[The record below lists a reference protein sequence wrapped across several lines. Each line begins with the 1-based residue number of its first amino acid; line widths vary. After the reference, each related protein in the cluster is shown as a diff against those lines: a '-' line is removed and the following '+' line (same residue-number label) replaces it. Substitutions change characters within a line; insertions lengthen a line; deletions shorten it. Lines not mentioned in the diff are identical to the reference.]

1 MMPTIFRCPTACS
14 RPRTSAA
21 DAEHS
26 AAHWP
31 GGGCEMTDIGE
42 KIKQMGFDKSKF
54 ESLMQSEFSSI
65 VTAKI
70 VDIEVLP
77 AEKGSAN
84 LFLRSSKYSCRRPMR
99 MEEAFWVMKALLSAG
114 FDVLSCDK
122 SPIDQNPRASEMYG
136 SLSSWFIL
144 S

>member
-1 MMPTIFRCPTACS
+1 
-14 RPRTSAA
+14 
-21 DAEHS
+21 
-26 AAHWP
+26 
-31 GGGCEMTDIGE
+31 
-42 KIKQMGFDKSKF
+42 MGFDKSNF